1 MSWWNKIQ
9 LRWKALILLSVL
21 LLPAIGG
28 GSWLVLNQMYWLNVK
43 ANAGGLM
50 NFVDAKQQGVIRF
63 LGQNE
68 KFVKSLAELAGNT
81 DENTLNHY
89 FASIVKTDVFDIEE
103 HPFKDEIRS
112 GKRKIP
118 TTEVYRTIDY
128 IENGVIKASSDS
140 GRVGSS
146 FTENLD
152 FQHGYSKVHMHNGVP
167 EIAFAGSNNKG
178 KVIVHADAR
187 MLTNI
192 VNGEIGNLEGDM
204 GAFYLAG
211 VGKTFDYYITD
222 ENNLMITESRV
233 FPNAILNHK
242 GSTFPWQKTL
252 NGASDPDCKDGLYET
267 NIGMKTGCREA
278 MGFYERDDGTMMLGV
293 SMPFYDSNWTIVVEQ
308 EASEILDP
316 FFSVRNQ
323 MLLGAFVVIAL
334 LIGIAFMVFTRMMH
348 RLDRV
353 NKVAQSV
360 ANGDLRVEKLPYEGG
375 DEIDHL
381 AAGIN
386 LMSENLRSLVARIR
400 ETSSSVGDAAHEMAE
415 STRESTKIVVSQQE
429 TTNHIAAAIKQ
440 MNNTAEDVSD
450 NARKAAENT
459 NTAVEY
465 SDEAVKVVDQAVSTI
480 NSLAAEIQTAS
491 EVIEQLETEGQNIG
505 GILDVIRGIAE
516 QTNLLA
522 LNAAIEAARAGEQ
535 GRGFAVVA
543 DEVRTLASRTQES
556 TEEIQHMIQN
566 LQSGTKEAVSVM
578 KTGGDRA
585 DESVEQA
592 QQAKTSLAAI
602 NESISSIKQMNLN
615 IVTATEEQTQVSGE
629 ITNNVNEL
637 TEISERSSSEAQKL
651 ASSADKLS
659 VMAKSLQ
666 DDVDNFQL

>member
-1 MSWWNKIQ
+1 MSWWNQIQ
-9 LRWKALILLSVL
+9 LRWKALILLSVM

-43 ANAGGLM
+43 ASAGGLM
-50 NFVDAKQQGVIRF
+50 NFVDAKQQGIIRF

-68 KFVKSLAELAGNT
+68 KFAKNLSELASNAQ
-81 DENTLNHY
+81 ENTLNNY
-89 FASIVKTDVFDIEE
+89 FASVVKIDVFDIEE

-118 TTEVYRTIDY
+118 TTEVYRNIDY
-128 IENGVIKASSDS
+128 VENGVIKASSDKS
-140 GRVGSS
+140 RIGTP
-146 FTENLD
+146 FTEQLD
-152 FQHGYSKVHMHNGVP
+152 VKHGYSNVHMHNGIP
-167 EIAFAGSNNKG
+167 EIAFVGVNNKG
-178 KVIVHADAR
+178 KVIIHADAR

-222 ENNLMITESRV
+222 ENNVMITESRV
-233 FPNAILNHK
+233 YPDAILKHQ
-242 GSTFPWQKTL
+242 GSRFPWQRTL
-252 NGASDPDCKDGLYET
+252 NGASDPTCKDGIYQT
-267 NIGMKTGCREA
+267 NIGMGTGCREA
-278 MGFYERDDGTMMLGV
+278 MGFYERDDGTLMLGV

-316 FFSVRNQ
+316 FFSVRDQ
-323 MLLGAFVVIAL
+323 MLAGALVVIIL
-334 LIGIAFMVFTRMMH
+334 LISVAFMVFTRMMH

-360 ANGDLRVEKLPYEGG
+360 ANGDLRVETLPYEGG

-386 LMSENLRSLVARIR
+386 LMSENLRSLVSRIR
-400 ETSSSVGDAAHEMAE
+400 ETSSSVGVAAHEMAE
-415 STRESTKIVVSQQE
+415 STKESTEIVVSQQE
-429 TTNHIAAAIKQ
+429 TTNHIASSIKQ
-440 MNNTAEDVSD
+440 MSLTASEVSE
-450 NARKAAENT
+450 NAQQAAENT

-465 SDEAVKVVDQAVSTI
+465 SDEAVQVVDQAVSTI
-480 NSLAAEIQTAS
+480 NSLAEEIQTAS
-491 EVIEQLETEGQNIG
+491 GVIQQLEIEGTNIG

-556 TEEIQHMIQN
+556 TEEIQHMIQK
-566 LQSGTKEAVSVM
+566 LQSGTKEAVAVM
-578 KTGGDRA
+578 KTGGSRA
-585 DESVEQA
+585 DESVVQA
-592 QQAKTSLAAI
+592 KQAKTSLGAI
-602 NESISSIKQMNLN
+602 NDSISNIKQMNLN
-615 IVTATEEQTQVSGE
+615 IVTATQDQTDVSNE
-629 ITNNVNEL
+629 ITDNVNEL
-637 TEISERSSSEAQKL
+637 TEISERSSNEAQKL
-651 ASSADKLS
+651 ASSAESLS
-659 VMAKSLQ
+659 TMAKSLQ
-666 DDVDNFQL
+666 ADVDNFQL